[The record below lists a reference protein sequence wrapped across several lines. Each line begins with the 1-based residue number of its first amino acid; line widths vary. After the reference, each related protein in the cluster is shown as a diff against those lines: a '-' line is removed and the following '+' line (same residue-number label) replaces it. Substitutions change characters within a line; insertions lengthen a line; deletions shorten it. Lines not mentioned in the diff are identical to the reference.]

1 MAFTR
6 RTNGELNQILL
17 LLLAQ
22 GVLACSDG
30 AVFKEKLERTGSVQ
44 RANDSG
50 IEGITE
56 PSSEESTSS
65 DAVSAVI
72 TPSTELIMTPAL
84 PDTSSAQPPTVST
97 ASSPCYAQVYS
108 SGNAWALWGDFKA
121 GQALV
126 VGDKV
131 VRYVDIGAQ
140 DDTIPNSAM
149 ISLSQGGADDVAIG
163 FSASGFNFTA
173 AFQYTIET
181 TNQHRIFG
189 GVRIDSNV
197 SVNAPL
203 GFGRIDLL
211 LGEPNVSI
219 ASLNGWP
226 APTSGGLQPIPN
238 SLKKLTVTNSIVPNA
253 GGVLF
258 TLGNYFSTKATCTSA
273 SDRKSVV

>member
-1 MAFTR
+1 M
-6 RTNGELNQILL
+6 
-17 LLLAQ
+17 
-22 GVLACSDG
+22 
-30 AVFKEKLERTGSVQ
+30 
-44 RANDSG
+44 
-50 IEGITE
+50 
-56 PSSEESTSS
+56 
-65 DAVSAVI
+65 
-72 TPSTELIMTPAL
+72 
-84 PDTSSAQPPTVST
+84 
-97 ASSPCYAQVYS
+97 
-108 SGNAWALWGDFKA
+108 
-121 GQALV
+121 
-126 VGDKV
+126 GDKV

-226 APTSGGLQPIPN
+226 APTSAGLQPIPN

-253 GGVLF
+253 GGVLS

-273 SDRKSVV
+273 SP